1 MIVPEQKPLFR
12 QKRNGNSPYRM
23 VLWMVLCLAC
33 VFVLREIQTGQ
44 VEPLFMPTHVPT
56 RTSNSFA
63 QEGNAHFTSGNLN
76 LAIDAYKKAVELEPN
91 NSELWAE
98 LARIQG
104 YSSTL
109 LTTDVERRKRMAEAL
124 ESINKAVKINPEDS
138 TASATRAFVLDWSA
152 GQAADDATRQSFLT
166 EGEQE
171 AVRAL
176 QLDNQNTMALAY
188 YAEIL
193 VDEQKW
199 LQADQMITQAMERD
213 SSTMDVRRVN
223 AYVKESLG
231 LYSDAITEYEAAAK
245 ITPNLTFLY
254 IYAGANLRQLKQYDR
269 ALEYFAM
276 AARIN
281 ANLGIKDPIPYLS
294 ISKTYS
300 QMGEFFPASL
310 NVKKALVFNPDS
322 PDIYGQLGVVY
333 FKSKNYEGSIAPFK
347 CALFG
352 CNAEESCAVRDCD
365 PEKDPKIVIQGM
377 PLSPAT
383 VVYYYTYGSVLAGLH
398 RKSNPMCDESLRV
411 LGMVRD
417 KFSSDPLI
425 MQIIA
430 PSEEICA
437 SYGYKR

>member
-1 MIVPEQKPLFR
+1 MILIDKKPIFR
-12 QKRNGNSPYRM
+12 QKRPVSSPYRM
-23 VLWMVLCLAC
+23 VLWLVLCIGC
-33 VFVLREIQTGQ
+33 IFFIREINLGN
-44 VEPLFMPTHVPT
+44 VEPFFSPTRVPT

-63 QEGNAHFTSGNLN
+63 LEGEAHFTSGNLN
-76 LAIDAYKKAVELEPN
+76 LAIEAYKKAVALEPN
-91 NSELWAE
+91 NSKLWSD
-98 LARIQG
+98 LARTQS
-104 YSSTL
+104 YSTTL
-109 LTTDVERRKRMAEAL
+109 LTTDAERRERMKEAL
-124 ESINKAVKINPEDS
+124 ESIDKGVAVNPDDS

-152 GQAADDATRQSFLT
+152 SQASDDDTRQSFLT
-166 EGEQE
+166 DAEQE

-176 QLDNQNTMALAY
+176 QLDNQNTLALAY

-199 LQADQMITQAMERD
+199 LQAEQTISQALERD
-213 SSTMDVRRVN
+213 PTIMDVRRIN

-231 LYSDAITEYEAAAK
+231 FYSEAIAEYEAASK

-254 IYAGANLRQLKQYDR
+254 IYTGANLRQLKQYDR
-269 ALEYFAM
+269 ALEYFAL

-281 ANLGIKDPIPYLS
+281 ENLGVKDPIPYLS

-310 NVKKALVFNPDS
+310 NVKKALQYNPDS

-352 CNAEESCAVRDCD
+352 CSAAESCSVRDCD
-365 PEKDPKIVIQGM
+365 PQTDESITIAGM
-377 PLSPAT
+377 PLTPAT

-398 RKSNPMCDESLRV
+398 RKSNPLCEEAVNV

-417 KFSSDPLI
+417 RFSTDDLI
-425 MQIIA
+425 MQIIE

-437 SYGYKR
+437 SYGYTR

>member
-1 MIVPEQKPLFR
+1 MIELDDKPLFR
-12 QKRNGNSPYRM
+12 KKRSGNNPYRAI
-23 VLWMVLCLAC
+23 LWLVLCILC
-33 VFVLREIQTGQ
+33 VFFLREVNIGNI
-44 VEPLFMPTHVPT
+44 EPLFMPTHVPT
-56 RTSNSFA
+56 RTSNSYA
-63 QEGNAHFTSGNLN
+63 LEGEAHFTSGNLS
-76 LAIDAYKKAVELEPN
+76 LAVEAYKKALELEPDN
-91 NSELWAE
+91 TDLWSE
-98 LARIQG
+98 LARIQT

-109 LTTDVERRKRMAEAL
+109 LTTDAERRQRMKEAL
-124 ESINKAVKINPEDS
+124 ESIDKGLAVNPEDS
-138 TASATRAFVLDWSA
+138 TANATRAFVLDWSA
-152 GQAADDATRQSFLT
+152 TQAEDEDTRQGFLT
-166 EGEQE
+166 EGEQQ

-176 QLDNQNTMALAY
+176 QLDNQNVLALAY

-199 LQADQMITQAMERD
+199 LQADQIITQAVERD
-213 SSTMDVRRVN
+213 PSKMDVRRVN
-223 AYVKESLG
+223 AVVKESLG
-231 LYSDAITEYEAAAK
+231 YYSEAVTEYEAAAK

-269 ALEYFAM
+269 ALEYFAL
-276 AARIN
+276 AAKIN
-281 ANLGIKDPIPYLS
+281 ENLGIKDPIPYLS

-310 NVKKALVFNPDS
+310 NVKKALQFNPDS

-352 CNAEESCAVRDCD
+352 CTAVESCEVRDCD
-365 PEKDPKIVIQGM
+365 PQTDAQIVIEGM
-377 PLSPAT
+377 PLTPAT

-398 RKSNPMCDESLRV
+398 RKSNPLCDESVKV

-417 KFSSDPLI
+417 KFASDELI
-425 MQIIA
+425 MQIIE

-437 SYGYKR
+437 SYGYTR